1 MSQDLPIPRQDNRSD
16 GTTVVEWGDTD
27 AEATSSGRVGR
38 SLAGLGRDHRLPPVL
53 AGLGAVAVLASLI
66 GEWLVITVP
75 NEGEDGNTTF
85 RLPSG
90 VAEVGGFGAAYLVGL
105 LGLSVAVALALR
117 GAPAVRQHA
126 RIAGLGLAATL
137 SGVLVAAA
145 ASLQQLARRVLFF
158 PTEQRLQVEHGRGLV
173 TAFLAVAL
181 LAAALHLSG
190 RVGDRVT
197 DRAETPA
204 ADDDGTPGD
213 RRARRWGRGR
223 DDDAPPA
230 PADLTVEPTRPFAG
244 PERPR

>member
-1 MSQDLPIPRQDNRSD
+1 MSQDLPIPRQDNRAD

-27 AEATSSGRVGR
+27 AEAAPSGRVGR

-90 VAEVGGFGAAYLVGL
+90 VAEIGGFGAAYLVGL

-137 SGVLVAAA
+137 IGVLVAAA
-145 ASLQQLARRVLFF
+145 ASLQQLARHVLFF
-158 PTEQRLQVEHGRGLV
+158 PTEQRLQVEHGRGLI

-181 LAAALHLSG
+181 LAAALHLAG
-190 RVGDRVT
+190 RVGDRAT
-197 DRAETPA
+197 DRADTDVTP
-204 ADDDGTPGD
+204 DDDGPD
-213 RRARRWGRGR
+213 ERCARRRRDR
-223 DDDAPPA
+223 DDEVPPG
-230 PADLTVEPTRPFAG
+230 PADLTVEPTLPFAG
-244 PERPR
+244 PERSR

>member
-16 GTTVVEWGDTD
+16 GTTVVEWGDADT
-27 AEATSSGRVGR
+27 EAAPSGRVSR

-53 AGLGAVAVLASLI
+53 AGLGAVAGLASLI

-75 NEGEDGNTTF
+75 NEGEDGNTTL

-105 LGLSVAVALALR
+105 LGLSIAVALALR

-137 SGVLVAAA
+137 IGVLAAAA

-181 LAAALHLSG
+181 LAATLHLAG
-190 RVGDRVT
+190 RAGGRAA
-197 DRAETPA
+197 DRADDEATP
-204 ADDDGTPGD
+204 DDEGPDE
-213 RRARRWGRGR
+213 RRARRRWGR
-223 DDDAPPA
+223 DDEAPPG
-230 PADLTVEPTRPFAG
+230 PADLTVEPTLPFAG
-244 PERPR
+244 PERSR